1 MHAWRSIISAT
12 FWTSYIWKQAACI
25 FFHVWLPLLNIMF
38 ERVAHVGIFFW
49 CCILDSNPLLD
60 ISFANL
66 HLRVFIVNSY
76 SLEPY
81 WIMHWGLCSKWK
93 SLSHVWLF
101 VAHGILQGSRI
112 LEWVA
117 FPFSKG
123 SSQPRGQTRVSHT
136 AGGFCTSWALQR
148 GLFYQM
154 SGGTST
160 WVGQI

>member
-1 MHAWRSIISAT
+1 MNCSIAVYKLHWKFCIIIWLEYPLFHSYWSSFINLYLQKYIPFHRNRKNIPKIQMESQET
-12 FWTSYIWKQAACI
+12 LNSQNNLEKEMETSH
-25 FFHVWLPLLNIMF
+25 FLT
-38 ERVAHVGIFFW
+38 
-49 CCILDSNPLLD
+49 
-60 ISFANL
+60 
-66 HLRVFIVNSY
+66 
-76 SLEPY
+76 
-81 WIMHWGLCSKWK
+81 SKWK
-93 SLSHVWLF
+93 SLSHVRLF

>member
-1 MHAWRSIISAT
+1 MKKYNFSYFLNFIYMETGSMHFFSCLASFAQ
-12 FWTSYIWKQAACI
+12 YNVWKSSSCWN
-25 FFHVWLPLLNIMF
+25 F
-38 ERVAHVGIFFW
+38 FFW

-66 HLRVFIVNSY
+66 HLWVFIVNSY

-93 SLSHVWLF
+93 SLSHVRLF